1 MKKDNKKALYESIMA
16 SVAKEVKKVL
26 NEDEQ
31 NNSDVNTYINN
42 IKNVLN
48 NDYKD
53 WTQCINSKDFH
64 NFDQLVV
71 LKLEDTI
78 EILENMIN
86 TYKCDNKYSI
96 YPHIT
101 PKETLYVR
109 LKSIKELIDVL
120 YSK

>member
-1 MKKDNKKALYESIMA
+1 MKKDNKKALYESIMT
-16 SVAKEVKKVL
+16 SVAREVKKVL
-26 NEDEQ
+26 NEGEQ
-31 NNSDVNTYINN
+31 NNSDINTYINN

-53 WTQCINSKDFH
+53 WAQYINSKDFH
-64 NFDQLVV
+64 NFDYLAE

-78 EILENMIN
+78 EILENMIK
-86 TYKCDNKYSI
+86 TYKCDNSYSI

-101 PKETLYVR
+101 PKETMYVK
-109 LKSIKELIDVL
+109 LKSIKELIDIL